1 MLVVALWLTKL
12 KMVWNPKVIKLHY
25 SQNLKT
31 LLILSISVIAD
42 PFVFQTP
49 EDLWGEMWNGKSLK
63 MEVKQV
69 PKRHQPKIPQDP
81 KKAPM
86 DHVLPMLTEFGNTF
100 TKNVMTLMKPK
111 RPKSKPVLSG
121 EIPHHPQNPH
131 HMMSPVHSKHPVP
144 HGEIPQPP
152 MISHVM
158 SAMHDAMHLT
168 PLPGEKSHQADLPH
182 PKESFPKNTFP
193 VLTWARE
200 RLSNV
205 IPEFLSM

>member
-100 TKNVMTLMKPK
+100 TKNQC
-111 RPKSKPVLSG
+111 
-121 EIPHHPQNPH
+121 E
-131 HMMSPVHSKHPVP
+131 
-144 HGEIPQPP
+144 
-152 MISHVM
+152 
-158 SAMHDAMHLT
+158 
-168 PLPGEKSHQADLPH
+168 
-182 PKESFPKNTFP
+182 
-193 VLTWARE
+193 
-200 RLSNV
+200 
-205 IPEFLSM
+205 